1 MERQVSFS
9 AEGVWASSGHASAGF
24 NLPFSL
30 GSALPRVLSA
40 RLLLPCVASL
50 GRDDA
55 NAVTCT
61 G

>member
-9 AEGVWASSGHASAGF
+9 AEGTWASSGHASAGF
-24 NLPFSL
+24 NLPFSP
-30 GSALPRVLSA
+30 GSIYALSA
-40 RLLLPCVASL
+40 RLLLPYVASL
-50 GRDDA
+50 GRSDA